1 MKLVTSRVRKISG
14 TIAAVSLLSFVAM
27 PSFQAQ
33 DVAQDTQSAP
43 LGSAAMQQL
52 VAPIALYPDA
62 LIAQVLAAS
71 TYPDQ
76 IVEADRWL
84 QEHSKWT
91 GDKLAS
97 EVDKQP
103 WDPSIKALT
112 GFSSVLAN
120 LDKDLS
126 WTSSLGDAYFNQQQ
140 DVICLLYTSPS
151 PRD

>member
-14 TIAAVSLLSFVAM
+14 TIAAVFLLSFVAM

-71 TYPDQ
+71 TFQ
-76 IVEADRWL
+76 IRSSRRIVGCR
-84 QEHSKWT
+84 
-91 GDKLAS
+91 
-97 EVDKQP
+97 
-103 WDPSIKALT
+103 SIQSGPET
-112 GFSSVLAN
+112 N
-120 LDKDLS
+120 
-126 WTSSLGDAYFNQQQ
+126 
-140 DVICLLYTSPS
+140 
-151 PRD
+151 